1 MGITL
6 SQEFA
11 SPRRSR
17 PFFDSERHRCHN
29 PGGMDSRGLNGDW
42 IARDGAID
50 QEGNDMNSTSHAA
63 RRITPYRLFGAA
75 SALALAV
82 SAFAAPAYAQD
93 DAAPQDDTTPG
104 ASADEPEIVVTGI
117 RASLNAA
124 LNIKRDSIAAVDA
137 IVAEDIARFPDQNL
151 AESLQRIPGISIQ
164 RDGGEGRAITVRGLG
179 AQFTRVRVNGLETV
193 ATSTD
198 GASSNRDRAFD
209 FNVFASELFTSLV
222 VHKTAEA
229 SLDEGSLGAVVDL
242 NTGNPL
248 GGRPGLN
255 LVLSAQGSYNDLSDN
270 VGPRI
275 AGLLSWTNAER
286 TFGFSVSGAY
296 SSSDTLELGNNT
308 VRWAQARFDSV
319 DGTPCWTTAN
329 RGGTY
334 IPSAVCDE
342 VALAFHPRIPRYGE
356 VRHDR
361 ERLGLTASIQFA
373 PTDRTRISID
383 GLYSRFRETRE
394 EKWGEV
400 LLRSNER
407 SINVSDYVI
416 DGDNNLI
423 SATLD
428 DAWVRTEHYLRRSE
442 TEFYQIGGSWDQ
454 DVADNFRFTLMGGF
468 SKSNADIP
476 VETTL
481 VFDDRDAQGY
491 TYDYTNSR
499 SPLLTFGTSVT
510 DPANFQLAEIRDRP
524 SNVTNKFRTIQ
535 LRTEWDVTE
544 GFQARLGGVYRR
556 FDYDITG
563 FTRDTAVCGN
573 GGQDLVLGTIT
584 CSANT
589 VFGPGAV
596 YGFPVTSD
604 LADLFELGNAGQP
617 AGNTNS
623 WLIPNLEA
631 GTAFTGLYDRPL
643 RIDAGNNRGVT
654 EEVTGGY
661 FEVVANG
668 ELAGLRYALNAGIRY
683 VRTDQSSY
691 GLNAGQRVDID
702 RSYEDWLPSVN
713 LALYPTENIIV
724 RAAVAKV
731 MTRPTL
737 GNLTPGGSA
746 DGFNLRVS
754 FGNPQLDPF
763 RATAY
768 DLSVEWYFA
777 PQSVFSVAFFRKE
790 VSSFPISQ
798 TITASFDS
806 TGLPVSVLV
815 PSSPAALDPAIR
827 AAPNWQISTI
837 VNGQGATLNGVEI
850 ALQAPFRFL
859 PGFLSNFGGIVNA
872 TFVDSSAVYRQS
884 GPAVSANVLP
894 SGAFGGLIPVDR
906 EETLY
911 GLSKRAYNATLYY
924 EDGRFSARGS
934 VSYRS
939 GYIDG
944 GSGTGN
950 VFEGYNSTINFDA
963 SVRYAITDNF
973 EVSVE
978 GINLTDEYR
987 DRYVDIDANRNYEYN
1002 HFGRTILFGVRYR
1015 M

>member
-1 MGITL
+1 MGITP

-17 PFFDSERHRCHN
+17 PFFDSKRHRCHKSC
-29 PGGMDSRGLNGDW
+29 GMDSRDLNRDW

-50 QEGNDMNSTSHAA
+50 QEGNDMKSISHAA
-63 RRITPYRLFGAA
+63 RRTTPFRLFGAA

-82 SAFAAPAYAQD
+82 SALAAPAYAQG
-93 DAAPQDDTTPG
+93 DAAAQDDNAAG
-104 ASADEPEIVVTGI
+104 ASADEPAIVVTGI
-117 RASLNAA
+117 RGSLNAA
-124 LNIKRDSIAAVDA
+124 LNVKRESIAAVDA

-179 AQFTRVRVNGLETV
+179 AQFTRVRLNGLETV

-270 VGPRI
+270 VGPRL
-275 AGLLSWTNAER
+275 AGLLSWTNPER

-296 SSSDTLELGNNT
+296 QKSDTLELGNNT

-319 DGTPCWTTAN
+319 NGTPCWTTAN

-334 IPSAVCDE
+334 IPSAACDA
-342 VALAFHPRIPRYGE
+342 VSLAFHPRIPRYGE

-361 ERLGLTASIQFA
+361 ERLGLTGSIQFA
-373 PTDRTRISID
+373 PSDRTRISID
-383 GLYSRFRETRE
+383 ALYSRFRETRE

-400 LLRSNER
+400 LFRSNER
-407 SINVSDYVI
+407 SIDVTDYEI
-416 DGDNNLI
+416 DDDNNLI
-423 SATLD
+423 RATVN
-428 DAWVRTEHYLRRSE
+428 DAWVRTEHYLRQSE
-442 TEFYQIGGSWDQ
+442 TEFYQVGGSWDQ
-454 DVADNFRFTLMGGF
+454 DLSDTFRFTLMGGF
-468 SKSNADIP
+468 SRSNANIP

-491 TYDYTNSR
+491 SYDYTNSR
-499 SPLLTFGTSVT
+499 SPVLTFGTSVT
-510 DPANFQLAEIRDRP
+510 DPSVFQLAEIRDRP
-524 SNVTNKFRTIQ
+524 SNVTNKFRTAQ
-535 LRTEWDVTE
+535 LRTEWDAMD
-544 GFQARLGGVYRR
+544 GLQIRLGGVYRR
-556 FDYDITG
+556 FDYDITA

-573 GGQDLVLGTIT
+573 GGQDLVLGTLT
-584 CSANT
+584 CSPSSA
-589 VFGPGAV
+589 FGPGAV
-596 YGFPVTSD
+596 YGFPVTPD
-604 LADLFELGNAGQP
+604 LAELFELGSAGQP

-623 WLIPNLEA
+623 WLIPNLAA

-643 RIDAGNNRGVT
+643 RLDAGNNRGVT

-661 FEVVANG
+661 LEFVGEG
-668 ELAGLRYALNAGIRY
+668 ELAGLRYAFNAGIRY
-683 VRTDQSSY
+683 VHTAQSSY
-691 GLNAGQRVDID
+691 GLNGTTLVTID
-702 RSYEDWLPSVN
+702 RDYDDWLPSMN
-713 LALYPTENIIV
+713 LALYPAENLII

-737 GNLTPGGSA
+737 GNLTPGGGA
-746 DGFNLRVS
+746 DGFNLRVN
-754 FGNPQLDPF
+754 FGNPELEPF

-768 DLSVEWYFA
+768 DLGIEWYFA
-777 PQSVFSVAFFRKE
+777 PESIFSVAFFRKE
-790 VSSFPISQ
+790 VSSFPIAV
-798 TITASFDS
+798 TRTDSFDS

-815 PSSPAALDPAIR
+815 PSSPAALDPALR
-827 AAPNWQISTI
+827 ASPTWQISTI
-837 VNGQGATLNGVEI
+837 GNGEGATLNGVEI
-850 ALQAPFRFL
+850 AVQGPFRFL

-872 TFVDSSAVYRQS
+872 TFVDSSADYTQS
-884 GPAVSANVLP
+884 GPAVVP
-894 SGAFGGLIPVDR
+894 GGGLVSVTR
-906 EETLY
+906 EETLF
-911 GLSKRAYNATLYY
+911 GLSKRAFNATLYY
-924 EDGRFSARGS
+924 DDGRFSARGS
-934 VSYRS
+934 ISYRS
-939 GYIDG
+939 GYVDG

-950 VFEGYNSTINFDA
+950 IFEGYNSTINVDA
-963 SVRYAITDNF
+963 SVRYSINDHF
-973 EVSVE
+973 EVSLE

-987 DRYVDIDANRNYEYN
+987 DRYVDVDANRNYEYN
-1002 HFGRTILFGVRYR
+1002 HFGRTILFGIRYR
-1015 M
+1015 L